1 MDESIIARGT
11 DGRQLKSAGLTLNRD
26 TREVRHEGRP
36 IALETR
42 EFQLLEY
49 LLRNKNRIV
58 SRQEIYQE
66 IWGRDI
72 LDHTLDAKISSL
84 RKKIEPESCPKMLYT
99 ISRKGYLL
107 VDE

>member
-1 MDESIIARGT
+1 MDETIVVAGT

-36 IALETR
+36 IALESR

-58 SRQEIYQE
+58 SRREIYLE
-66 IWGRDI
+66 IWGREI

-84 RKKIEPESCPKMLYT
+84 RKKIGQVSCPKMLYT